1 MDKKVAL
8 ITGGDKGIGKAIVE
22 KLVKE
27 GYYVCF
33 TFLRNIEGAK
43 IVETNNKNTRAF
55 QCDVRDFSRVKE
67 VSGMI
72 LDQFGKVDVLINNA
86 GIVRDKT
93 FLKMDRETWDVVI
106 DTNLKSIYNFTHELL
121 PIMIN
126 EKFGRIINI
135 SSVIGIKGGFG
146 QTNYAAS
153 KAGIIG
159 FTKSLALEVAKN
171 GITVNAI
178 APGYIET
185 DMTKE
190 IPDNIRQELK
200 KKISIGEFGKPI
212 DIANLIAYLVRE
224 ESYYITGEV
233 FNINGGYY

>member
-1 MDKKVAL
+1 
-8 ITGGDKGIGKAIVE
+8 
-22 KLVKE
+22 
-27 GYYVCF
+27 
-33 TFLRNIEGAK
+33 
-43 IVETNNKNTRAF
+43 
-55 QCDVRDFSRVKE
+55 
-67 VSGMI
+67 
-72 LDQFGKVDVLINNA
+72 
-86 GIVRDKT
+86 
-93 FLKMDRETWDVVI
+93 LKMDRETWDVVI

-178 APGYIET
+178 APGYIDT